1 MKKFENEKKPFA
13 MIGVNTNPKEPA
25 ALQEVMERESL
36 PWRSFADKGGIV
48 RTWNLSGTPTIYL
61 IDHAGVI
68 RNKWVGAP
76 GEKALDEAL
85 EKLIREAEDAAKTDA
100 K

>member
-1 MKKFENEKKPFA
+1 MKKLADEKKPFA
-13 MIGVNTNPKEPA
+13 LIGVNTTPKEPPELKA
-25 ALQEVMERESL
+25 VMDLENL

-76 GEKALDEAL
+76 GAKAIDEAL
-85 EKLIREAEDAAKTDA
+85 EKLIREAEDAAKPGA